1 MEVVCHQ
8 CLDLANRVLAEFPDP
23 FKEHLRVTAS
33 GSRVFTGSQVRR
45 HEWHL
50 ELLVGRCMG
59 RYAQV
64 IQERGPQFGLDPE
77 RDVVFLN
84 DCPVEEQAVRAALQR
99 LEATC
104 TRTFP
109 AP

>member
-1 MEVVCHQ
+1 M
-8 CLDLANRVLAEFPDP
+8 A
-23 FKEHLRVTAS
+23 
-33 GSRVFTGSQVRR
+33 
-45 HEWHL
+45 
-50 ELLVGRCMG
+50 